1 MRRHTR
7 GMGRGRMNLDQ
18 FEDYDDAPRRG
29 GMGMGMG
36 MGAGHHGFSHHG
48 RRFNRPTTTERI
60 AYLEDFQ
67 RDLEETT
74 ADVAS
79 QLAWLKQRESE
90 QATS

>member
-1 MRRHTR
+1 MRGHAR
-7 GMGRGRMNLDQ
+7 GMGRGRMNPDH
-18 FEDYDDAPRRG
+18 FEDHDEASHRG

-36 MGAGHHGFSHHG
+36 MGPGHPGFGHHG

-60 AYLEDFQ
+60 AH
-67 RDLEETT
+67 LEEMT

-79 QLAWLKQRESE
+79 QLVWLNQRDSE